1 MLCVDDAADH
11 LVIRV
16 ELLKR
21 FGYDALAAQDHRSA
35 LRAAAD
41 TDIDLCITDYHLQN
55 GETGE
60 NIALDLRVIR
70 PRAAM
75 VLLTGDA
82 EIARLVG
89 HSFDAVLIKDETDV
103 PALHDVIVRFIGRA
117 ASCKPGRSNTGGA
130 GAVLKKPPQSYRG
143 QRWRRALGR

>member
-1 MLCVDDAADH
+1 MLCVDDAAEH
-11 LVIRV
+11 LAIRV

-21 FGYDALAAQDHRSA
+21 FGYDALAARDRRSA

-60 NIALDLRVIR
+60 DIALDLRVIH
-70 PRAAM
+70 PQAAM

-82 EIARLVG
+82 EIARSVG
-89 HSFDAVLIKDETDV
+89 QSFDAVLIKGECDV
-103 PALHDVIVRFIGRA
+103 PALHDVIARFINRA
-117 ASCKPGRSNTGGA
+117 MQC
-130 GAVLKKPPQSYRG
+130 KKPPQSCRG
-143 QRWRRALGR
+143 QRWQQASGT